1 MMRICPE
8 TNHPTQCAESC
19 RICAREIYKELLEKA
34 GSAELVTAKAII
46 DVFGENA
53 FNMLREYGFIE
64 HCRVDETGRH
74 WYAI

>member
-1 MMRICPE
+1 MRICPE
-8 TNHPTQCAESC
+8 TNQPTQCAESC
-19 RICAREIYKELLEKA
+19 RSCAREIYKELLEKA

-64 HCRVDETGRH
+64 HCRVDEIGRH